1 MPVDAKP
8 VTTLERAYVESKV
21 IKSSLERLAARL
33 GDAEPQ
39 LHDDV
44 LACTD
49 RFDAYFRTLAKRTR
63 EEIET
68 GA

>member
-1 MPVDAKP
+1 MASDTKP
-8 VTTLERAYVESKV
+8 VSTLERAYVESKV

-44 LACTD
+44 QACTD
-49 RFDAYFRTLAKRTR
+49 RFDAYFRVITKRTR
-63 EEIET
+63 EETET
-68 GA
+68 SA